1 MTFEEFREDY
11 PVFDWDN
18 GEIVFTFK
26 DNAKVII
33 WSEKNNPY
41 RTIAQKYFAYVVAN
55 WAHTQNV
62 MVVVLHKNERKD
74 KKMTKREKE
83 KRRVILLNCI
93 FNEEK
98 RRTKTEQEAERL
110 HIAGHPDRAAKV
122 LNELDDSIIIELRE
136 ELKKLDEEPAAEAEG
151 VDPETRAR
159 ILRLCEKDPRIT
171 HGNLIFEQDVKA
183 REMTKKAITTLFEME
198 PLTVEK
204 AVLIL
209 EDAADILKEAAAKRT
224 F

>member
-1 MTFEEFREDY
+1 
-11 PVFDWDN
+11 
-18 GEIVFTFK
+18 
-26 DNAKVII
+26 
-33 WSEKNNPY
+33 
-41 RTIAQKYFAYVVAN
+41 
-55 WAHTQNV
+55 
-62 MVVVLHKNERKD
+62 
-74 KKMTKREKE
+74 MTKREKE
-83 KRRVILLNCI
+83 IERVILLNCI
-93 FNEEK
+93 FDEEK

-136 ELKKLDEEPAAEAEG
+136 RLKKLDEEPVKNDEEPAAEAEG

-209 EDAADILKEAAAKRT
+209 EDAADILKEAAAKFSETAKVFREERT
-224 F
+224 LHYKKKDGLRRFGFANKFNIVMQADRIHSEKATEELRKLLDETTQKAKEIIAADY

>member
-1 MTFEEFREDY
+1 
-11 PVFDWDN
+11 
-18 GEIVFTFK
+18 
-26 DNAKVII
+26 
-33 WSEKNNPY
+33 
-41 RTIAQKYFAYVVAN
+41 
-55 WAHTQNV
+55 
-62 MVVVLHKNERKD
+62 
-74 KKMTKREKE
+74 MTKREKE
-83 KRRVILLNCI
+83 TRRIILLNCI
-93 FNEEK
+93 FDEEK
-98 RRTKTEQEAERL
+98 RRTKIEQKAERL
-110 HIAGHPDRAAKV
+110 HIAGHPDKAV
-122 LNELDDSIIIELRE
+122 EMLNELDDSIIIGLRE
-136 ELKKLDEEPAAEAEG
+136 ELKNLDEEPAAEAEG

-159 ILRLCEKDPRIT
+159 ILRFCEKDPRIT